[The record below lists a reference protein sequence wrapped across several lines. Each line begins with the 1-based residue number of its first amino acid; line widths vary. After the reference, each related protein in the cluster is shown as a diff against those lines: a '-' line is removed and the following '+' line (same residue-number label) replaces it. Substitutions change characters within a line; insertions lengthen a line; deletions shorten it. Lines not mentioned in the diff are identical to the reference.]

1 MSPVFAAVFL
11 WLLATI
17 LWWSG
22 WREEAAGCIPYWAV
36 GVFLAIWPLALLA
49 NVPITPSLSVNVAWL
64 WTLLAIITMA
74 MGIQQTR
81 RWTSISAGV
90 LLGCIYLLLNR
101 IAYYPSGFSHYFAPW
116 GTAIV
121 VGWLSSLLLR
131 NASEQFLAISAG
143 LYLSEGISAFL
154 MFISDS
160 NLDIKAAEWMEVWW
174 IAVLFTRLWS
184 VSMKSIAVQARR
196 LALKM
201 GWNRGGQRS

>member
-1 MSPVFAAVFL
+1 MSPVFGEVFL

-22 WREEAAGCIPYWAV
+22 WREEVTGSIPHWAV
-36 GVFLAIWPLALLA
+36 GIFLAIWPLALLA
-49 NVPITPSLSVNVAWL
+49 NVPITPSISLNGAWL
-64 WTLLAIITMA
+64 WTLLALITMA

-81 RWTSISAGV
+81 TWTSISAGV
-90 LLGCIYLLLNR
+90 LLGCINLLLSR
-101 IAYYPSGFSHYFAPW
+101 IAYYPSGFSHYYAPW
-116 GTAIV
+116 VTAIL

-154 MFISDS
+154 FFKSDA
-160 NLDIKAAEWMEVWW
+160 IPAVKAAEWMEMWW
-174 IAVLFTRLWS
+174 IAVLFARLWS

-201 GWNRGGQRS
+201 GWKRGGQRL